1 MQHPCTSGRK
11 VHNDQTQA
19 TTPTPPTSTANTNSQ
34 TTWRAGAIAQHDA
47 DRQRIAAEAACAVWA
62 DGRIN
67 DGAAMWLVADELGV
81 PSGVLAG
88 WLAEYVEGGEA

>member
-1 MQHPCTSGRK
+1 MHQWSKGAQRPDPGDHAHTADIDRQHQQPD
-11 VHNDQTQA
+11 HL
-19 TTPTPPTSTANTNSQ
+19 
-34 TTWRAGAIAQHDA
+34 RAGAIAQHDA